1 MLGSFPL
8 DYCNQKSFKS
18 KIEKEEI
25 VITKNKEASEKIIKD
40 VKPSHKLTRIRK
52 RWSNNSGE
60 KETGPCLKS
69 MTIKDG
75 IKIGM
80 IHGISPRK

>member
-1 MLGSFPL
+1 MPET
-8 DYCNQKSFKS
+8 K
-18 KIEKEEI
+18 KEEI
-25 VITKNKEASEKIIKD
+25 VKTENKKVSGVKI
-40 VKPSHKLTRIRK
+40 VESVTPHKPTWIRK
-52 RWSNNSGE
+52 SWSNNSGE

-75 IKIGM
+75 VKTGM

>member
-1 MLGSFPL
+1 VKTENKKVSKVKIVENVEISHRPNWLRGS
-8 DYCNQKSFKS
+8 
-18 KIEKEEI
+18 
-25 VITKNKEASEKIIKD
+25 
-40 VKPSHKLTRIRK
+40 R
-52 RWSNNSGE
+52 SNNSGE

-75 IKIGM
+75 VKTGM